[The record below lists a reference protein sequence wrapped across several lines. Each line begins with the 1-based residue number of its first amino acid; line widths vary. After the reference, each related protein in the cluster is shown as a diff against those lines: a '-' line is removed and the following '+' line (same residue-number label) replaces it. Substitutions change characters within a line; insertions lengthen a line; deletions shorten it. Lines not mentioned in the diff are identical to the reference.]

1 MKKCIYIVFGKKSNM
16 YIMHNM
22 KVICNMNPS
31 LVPLKYCF
39 KLYKQI
45 TEGSR
50 LCLGDSGSGLISYD
64 ENQGKLILHGIYI
77 LTTGLC
83 GGRDE
88 ASFFTDVRYDFN
100 ILCN

>member
-1 MKKCIYIVFGKKSNM
+1 M
-16 YIMHNM
+16 
-22 KVICNMNPS
+22 
-31 LVPLKYCF
+31 
-39 KLYKQI
+39 
-45 TEGSR
+45 EGSR

-88 ASFFTDVRYDFN
+88 ASFFTDIRYV
-100 ILCN
+100 CNHICH